1 MIRCTKCGQ
10 SKEFSLKN
18 SMDETIVFV
27 LDDMGTKVVGSKIDD
42 VALGQDMNEAVEAA
56 IIAAS
61 DLEVTCVKCNEE
73 NHIVDARTAFED
85 PLEYFE
91 TENLCHCGK
100 ELWMDQIPGTRTYA
114 FICDDEECG
123 WIKPTGAVSGA

>member
-1 MIRCTKCGQ
+1 MIRCKECGQ
-10 SKEFSLKN
+10 SKAFSLKN
-18 SMDETIVFV
+18 ANGEDIHFELNEINTHVVKADTEADV
-27 LDDMGTKVVGSKIDD
+27 LEQEI
-42 VALGQDMNEAVEAA
+42 ALAVETALLAA
-56 IIAAS
+56 
-61 DLEVTCVKCNEE
+61 DELEITCKCGHTQDISE
-73 NHIVDARTAFED
+73 ARTAFED

-123 WIKPTGAVSGA
+123 WIKPKGAVSGA